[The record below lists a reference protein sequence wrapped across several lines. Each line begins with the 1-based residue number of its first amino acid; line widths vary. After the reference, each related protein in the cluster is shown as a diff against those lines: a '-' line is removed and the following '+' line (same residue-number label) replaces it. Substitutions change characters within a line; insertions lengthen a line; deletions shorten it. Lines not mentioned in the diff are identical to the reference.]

1 VASLV
6 IRIPHLPTFR
16 PNQSGQGWS
25 GKARA
30 DDKKGAIPFV
40 RQACQRAGCPDVG
53 PVRTLATQVTL
64 VVTMHFP
71 TKRAWDCDN
80 ALATIKGFIDALV
93 YVGVISDDNC
103 KVIKRITIECVLGS
117 PEAPLVVLDLEAL

>member
-16 PNQSGQGWS
+16 PNQHGQGWS

-30 DDKKGAIPFV
+30 DDKETAAYYV
-40 RQACQRAGCPDVG
+40 MAALQASGYHGDVWADE
-53 PVRTLATQVTL
+53 VALT
-64 VVTMHFP
+64 VTMYYP
-71 TKRAWDCDN
+71 TRQLRDVDN
-80 ALATIKGFIDALV
+80 ALATCKGFIDALP
-93 YVGVISDDNC
+93 YTGVLPDDNC